1 MAGPIF
7 RFPSVDNRSEPKIT
21 KKLGPQT
28 SNITERP
35 LARVG
40 PSRQSDTP
48 KQDNVRADNEV
59 PTDQELIDSYRA
71 TGKRTALDELVRR
84 HIERVRATI
93 YPMVMNAAIADD
105 LTQEVFLRAFHS
117 LHRFEGESL
126 FSTWL
131 HRIAVNTTYSHLR
144 RAQRNP
150 VTLNSDAV
158 EQSQS
163 KDDDPGDQM
172 LTSELGQQ
180 IEEGL
185 ASLSPRLRGALVRTA
200 IEKMDAKQAAHA
212 EGCSTATI
220 YWRIHQAR
228 KQMKLKLKKYLS
240 P

>member
-1 MAGPIF
+1 M
-7 RFPSVDNRSEPKIT
+7 
-21 KKLGPQT
+21 
-28 SNITERP
+28 
-35 LARVG
+35 
-40 PSRQSDTP
+40 
-48 KQDNVRADNEV
+48 

-71 TGKRTALDELVRR
+71 TGKRTALDKLVRR

-105 LTQEVFLRAFHS
+105 LTQEAFLRAFHS

-150 VTLNSDAV
+150 VTLNADAV
-158 EQSQS
+158 EQSHS

-220 YWRIHQAR
+220 YWRVHQAR